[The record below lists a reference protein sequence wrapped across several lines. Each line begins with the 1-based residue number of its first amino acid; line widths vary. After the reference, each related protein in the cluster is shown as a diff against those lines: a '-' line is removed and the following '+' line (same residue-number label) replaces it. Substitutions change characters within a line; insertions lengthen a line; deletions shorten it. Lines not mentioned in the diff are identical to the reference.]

1 MDYVYFAATTLYV
14 YDYLLMLDREIKYF
28 WKALP
33 SFGTILFYFY
43 RYPALANTILEVL
56 SRMGASWQ
64 TAKMALDG
72 ILLISTA
79 IFAALR
85 VYAIFHRKRWVFVVV
100 VVTSLINPGVLIYLF
115 TRSIPSIGTVEGFSS
130 CTLALA
136 GGIPNYETVA
146 GLISDSLVLIL
157 TFVKTSQA
165 RGIKKGGSDLEGSLK
180 GVLLQDTGICFG

>member
-1 MDYVYFAATTLYV
+1 
-14 YDYLLMLDREIKYF
+14 YDYLLTLDREIKYF
-28 WKALP
+28 WKSRQ

-64 TAKMALDG
+64 TAKVRRT
-72 ILLISTA
+72 SPF
-79 IFAALR
+79 FAALR

-100 VVTSLINPGVLIYLF
+100 VVTSLVNPGILIYLF

-136 GGIPNYETVA
+136 GSTLNYETCHATGMIFARVA

-157 TFVKTSQA
+157 TFIKTSQA
-165 RGIKKGGSDLEGSLK
+165 RKIKKDESNLESSLR
-180 GVLLQDTGICFG
+180 GVLLQDSKSRFPCTVCSGL